1 MTELAYVMNDD
12 QTHTVEY
19 IPPIKDI
26 SSAQNPQ
33 TNVLYRSMQE
43 ITHDPDQYFQLLES
57 GYEPCFKAM
66 DDQHSSSLV
75 LDHQLEFS
83 EEHQAYIVRRNPELE
98 KIFTRIKLVTLIVE
112 KGLVRAC
119 RPLSEN
125 NLLKVMGIR
134 YEYADKNLKDI
145 LKQLFRQG
153 FEALD
158 QYDCEHNRVLLQAFN
173 EVLKPVYHADFEF
186 IYLNDP
192 MTITNLEGTTRI
204 GVCAELLDQF
214 VERTYLLTQGKE
226 FKYQQKKR
234 MDRARNQFKSAKQ
247 CVDLALEQRS
257 RVLIIR
263 LDLRYDKTQNPS
275 IDQVKKDLRTFLRHA
290 GRTENLNILGHIW
303 KLEFGER
310 RGFHYH
316 FIFILDSRDHSQE
329 IKLAQ
334 QIGQIWEK
342 VIGVEGTFHNCHFKA
357 VNNQYDKLA
366 IGRLHRHEQQK
377 YQYLL
382 ELLRYFAKKDQFILH
397 KNIGKER
404 TLGTSIGRDT
414 KKAMGRPKRTEQQVQ
429 VGGGK

>member
-1 MTELAYVMNDD
+1 MTQSPYVMKED
-12 QTHTVEY
+12 QTYTIEC
-19 IPPIKDI
+19 IPPIQDRTLSKH
-26 SSAQNPQ
+26 PT
-33 TNVLYRSMQE
+33 TNTLYRSMQQ
-43 ITHDPDQYFQLLES
+43 ITHDPDQHFQLMES
-57 GYEPCFKAM
+57 EYESYFKA
-66 DDQHSSSLV
+66 DDSQHSSSLV
-75 LDHQLEFS
+75 LDYQLEFS
-83 EEHQAYIVRRNPELE
+83 EELQAYILLGNPELE
-98 KIFTRIKLVTLIVE
+98 KIFTRIKFVSLIVE

-119 RPLSEN
+119 RPLGKN
-125 NLLKVMGIR
+125 NPLKVMGIK
-134 YEYADKNLKDI
+134 YEYTDKELQQL

-153 FEALD
+153 FELLE
-158 QYDCEHNRVLLQAFN
+158 QYDCEHNRVVLQAFN

-192 MTITNLEGTTRI
+192 MTITNLDGTTRI
-204 GVCAELLDQF
+204 GVFAELLDQF
-214 VERTYLLTQGKE
+214 VERTYWLTQEKE

-234 MDRARNQFKSAKQ
+234 KDRARNQFESAKQ

-263 LDLRYDKTQNPS
+263 LDLRFGKTQNPS
-275 IDQVKKDLRTFLRHA
+275 IDQVKKDLRTFLRHV
-290 GRTENLNILGHIW
+290 GRTKNLNILGYIW

-342 VIGVEGTFHNCHFKA
+342 VIGVEGAFHNCHFKA

-366 IGRLHRHEQQK
+366 IGRLHRDEQQK

-382 ELLRYFAKKDQFILH
+382 GLLRYFAKKDQFILH

-404 TLGTSIGRDT
+404 TLGTSIDKNIA
-414 KKAMGRPKRTEQQVQ
+414 KKMGRKKQAEVN
-429 VGGGK
+429 K

>member
-1 MTELAYVMNDD
+1 MTQSPYVMNDS
-12 QTHTVEY
+12 QTHAIQY
-19 IPPIKDI
+19 IPPIQDI

-33 TNVLYRSMQE
+33 PNVLYRSMQE
-43 ITHDPDQYFQLLES
+43 ITHDPDQHFQLMES
-57 GYEPCFKAM
+57 EYESCFKA
-66 DDQHSSSLV
+66 DDGQHSSSLV

-83 EEHQAYIVRRNPELE
+83 EELQAYILRRNPELE
-98 KIFTRIKLVTLIVE
+98 KIFTRIKYVNLIVE
-112 KGLVRAC
+112 KGFVRAC
-119 RPLSEN
+119 RPLAKN
-125 NLLKVMGIR
+125 NPLKVMGIQ
-134 YEYADKNLKDI
+134 YEYADKELQQ
-145 LKQLFRQG
+145 LFKQLFRQG
-153 FEALD
+153 CESLE
-158 QYDCEHNRVLLQAFN
+158 QYDCEHNRVVLQAFN

-192 MTITNLEGTTRI
+192 IAITNLDGTTRI
-204 GVCAELLDQF
+204 GVFAELLDQF
-214 VERTYLLTQGKE
+214 VERTYWLTQAKE

-234 MDRARNQFKSAKQ
+234 KDRARNQFESAKR
-247 CVDLALEQRS
+247 CIDLILEKHS
-257 RVLIIR
+257 RVLVIR
-263 LDLRYDKTQNPS
+263 IDPRYAKTQNPTL
-275 IDQVKKDLRTFLRHA
+275 DQVKMDLRTFLRFV
-290 GRTENLNILGHIW
+290 GRTKNLNILGYIW

-366 IGRLHRHEQQK
+366 IGRLHRDEQQK

-382 ELLRYFAKKDQFILH
+382 GLLRYFAKKDQFILH

-404 TLGTSIGRDT
+404 TLGTSIDKNIAKT
-414 KKAMGRPKRTEQQVQ
+414 MGRKKQGEVN
-429 VGGGK
+429 K

>member
-1 MTELAYVMNDD
+1 MTQSPYVMKED
-12 QTHTVEY
+12 QTYTIEC
-19 IPPIKDI
+19 IPPIQDRTLSKH
-26 SSAQNPQ
+26 PT
-33 TNVLYRSMQE
+33 TNTLYRSMQQ
-43 ITHDPDQYFQLLES
+43 ITHDPDQHFQLMES
-57 GYEPCFKAM
+57 EYESYFKA
-66 DDQHSSSLV
+66 DDSQHSSSLV
-75 LDHQLEFS
+75 LDYQLEFS
-83 EEHQAYIVRRNPELE
+83 EELQAYILLGNPELE
-98 KIFTRIKLVTLIVE
+98 KIFTRIKFVSLIVE

-119 RPLSEN
+119 RPLGKN
-125 NLLKVMGIR
+125 NPLKVMGIK
-134 YEYADKNLKDI
+134 YEYTDKELQQL

-153 FEALD
+153 FELLE
-158 QYDCEHNRVLLQAFN
+158 QYDCEHNRVVLQAFN

-192 MTITNLEGTTRI
+192 MTITNLDGTTRI
-204 GVCAELLDQF
+204 GVFAELLDQF
-214 VERTYLLTQGKE
+214 VERTYWLTQEKE

-234 MDRARNQFKSAKQ
+234 TDRARNQFESAKQ

-263 LDLRYDKTQNPS
+263 LDLRFGKTQNPS
-275 IDQVKKDLRTFLRHA
+275 IDQVKKDLRTFLRHV
-290 GRTENLNILGHIW
+290 GRTKNLNILGYIW

-342 VIGVEGTFHNCHFKA
+342 VIGVEGAFHNCHFKA

-366 IGRLHRHEQQK
+366 IGRLHRDEQQK

-382 ELLRYFAKKDQFILH
+382 GLLRYFAKKDQFILH

-404 TLGTSIGRDT
+404 TLGTSIDKNIA
-414 KKAMGRPKRTEQQVQ
+414 KKMGRKKQAEVN
-429 VGGGK
+429 K

>member
-1 MTELAYVMNDD
+1 MTESTYVMNDS
-12 QTHTVEY
+12 QTHAIEY
-19 IPPIKDI
+19 IPPIQDI
-26 SSAQNPQ
+26 YSAQNPQ
-33 TNVLYRSMQE
+33 PNVLYRSMQE
-43 ITHDPDQYFQLLES
+43 ITHDPDQHFQLLES
-57 GYEPCFKAM
+57 EYEPYFKV
-66 DDQHSSSLV
+66 DDMQHSDSLV
-75 LDHQLEFS
+75 LGHQLEFS
-83 EEHQAYIVRRNPELE
+83 EELQAYIFRRNPELE
-98 KIFTRIKLVTLIVE
+98 KIFTRIKFVSLIVE
-112 KGLVRAC
+112 KEFIRAC
-119 RPLSEN
+119 RPLGKN
-125 NLLKVMGIR
+125 NPLKIMRNR
-134 YEYADKNLKDI
+134 YEYADKELQEL

-153 FEALD
+153 FESLD
-158 QYDCEHNRVLLQAFN
+158 QYDCEHNRVVLQAFN
-173 EVLKPVYHADFEF
+173 QVLKPIYHADFEF
-186 IYLNDP
+186 VSLNDSI
-192 MTITNLEGTTRI
+192 TITHLDGTTRTRL
-204 GVCAELLDQF
+204 CAEWLDQF
-214 VERTYLLTQGKE
+214 IECTYLLTQEKE

-234 MDRARNQFKSAKQ
+234 MDRARNQFKSAKK

-263 LDLRYDKTQNPS
+263 LDLRFAKTQNPS

-290 GRTENLNILGHIW
+290 GRTENLNILGYIW

-414 KKAMGRPKRTEQQVQ
+414 KKAKGRPKRTEQQV
-429 VGGGK
+429 GGGK

>member
-1 MTELAYVMNDD
+1 MTESTYVMNDS
-12 QTHTVEY
+12 QTHKIEY
-19 IPPIKDI
+19 IPPIQNI
-26 SSAQNPQ
+26 STAQNPQ
-33 TNVLYRSMQE
+33 PNVLYRSMQE
-43 ITHDPDQYFQLLES
+43 ITHDPDQHFQLMES
-57 GYEPCFKAM
+57 EYESCFKA
-66 DDQHSSSLV
+66 DDSQHSSSLV
-75 LDHQLEFS
+75 LDHQLECS
-83 EEHQAYIVRRNPELE
+83 EELQAYILRRNPELE
-98 KIFTRIKLVTLIVE
+98 KIFTRIKYVNLIVE
-112 KGLVRAC
+112 KGFVRAC
-119 RPLSEN
+119 RPLAKN
-125 NLLKVMGIR
+125 NPLKVMGIQ
-134 YEYADKNLKDI
+134 YEYADKELQQ
-145 LKQLFRQG
+145 LFKQLFRQG
-153 FEALD
+153 CESLE
-158 QYDCEHNRVLLQAFN
+158 QYDCEHNRVVLQAFN

-192 MTITNLEGTTRI
+192 MTITNLDGTTRI
-204 GVCAELLDQF
+204 GVFAELLDQF
-214 VERTYLLTQGKE
+214 VERTYWLTQEKE

-234 MDRARNQFKSAKQ
+234 KDRARNQFESAKQ

-263 LDLRYDKTQNPS
+263 LDLRFDKTQNPTL
-275 IDQVKKDLRTFLRHA
+275 DQVKKDLRTFLRSV
-290 GRTENLNILGHIW
+290 GRTKNLNILGYIW

-382 ELLRYFAKKDQFILH
+382 GLLRYFAKKDQFILH

-404 TLGTSIGRDT
+404 TLGTSIDKNIAKT
-414 KKAMGRPKRTEQQVQ
+414 MGRKKQAEVN
-429 VGGGK
+429 K

>member
-1 MTELAYVMNDD
+1 MTESTYVMNDS
-12 QTHTVEY
+12 QTHAIEY
-19 IPPIKDI
+19 IPPIQDI
-26 SSAQNPQ
+26 YSAQNPQ
-33 TNVLYRSMQE
+33 PNVLYRSMQE
-43 ITHDPDQYFQLLES
+43 ITHDPDQHFQLLES
-57 GYEPCFKAM
+57 EYEPYFKV
-66 DDQHSSSLV
+66 DDMQHSDSLV
-75 LDHQLEFS
+75 LGHQLEFS
-83 EEHQAYIVRRNPELE
+83 EELQAYIFRRNPELE
-98 KIFTRIKLVTLIVE
+98 KIFTRIKFVSLIVE
-112 KGLVRAC
+112 KEFIRAC
-119 RPLSEN
+119 RPLGKN
-125 NLLKVMGIR
+125 NPLKIMRNR
-134 YEYADKNLKDI
+134 YEYADKELQEL

-153 FEALD
+153 FESLD
-158 QYDCEHNRVLLQAFN
+158 QYDCEHNRVVLQAFN
-173 EVLKPVYHADFEF
+173 QVLKPIYHADFEF
-186 IYLNDP
+186 VSLNDSI
-192 MTITNLEGTTRI
+192 TITHLDGTTRTRL
-204 GVCAELLDQF
+204 CAEWLDQF
-214 VERTYLLTQGKE
+214 IECTYLLTQEKE

-234 MDRARNQFKSAKQ
+234 MDRARNQFKSAKK

-263 LDLRYDKTQNPS
+263 LDLRFAKTQNPS

-290 GRTENLNILGHIW
+290 GRTENLNILGYIW

-404 TLGTSIGRDT
+404 TLGTSIDRDT
-414 KKAMGRPKRTEQQVQ
+414 KKAMGRHKRTEQQV
-429 VGGGK
+429 GGGK

>member
-1 MTELAYVMNDD
+1 MTQSAYVMNDD
-12 QTHTVEY
+12 KTHAIEY

-33 TNVLYRSMQE
+33 PNVLYRSMQE
-43 ITHDPDQYFQLLES
+43 ITHDPDQHFQLLES
-57 GYEPCFKAM
+57 GYEPCFKAT

-83 EEHQAYIVRRNPELE
+83 EEHQAYIFRRNPELE
-98 KIFTRIKLVTLIVE
+98 KIFTRIKFVTLIIE
-112 KGLVRAC
+112 KELVRAC
-119 RPLSEN
+119 RPLGKN
-125 NLLKVMGIR
+125 NPLKVVGIR
-134 YEYADKNLKDI
+134 YEYADNDLKDL

-153 FEALD
+153 FEPLD
-158 QYDCEHNRVLLQAFN
+158 QYDCEHNRVLLQTFN

-186 IYLNDP
+186 IYPNDP
-192 MTITNLEGTTRI
+192 IKIINQDGTTRT
-204 GVCAELLDQF
+204 GVLAEVLDQF
-214 VERTYLLTQGKE
+214 IERTYQLTQEKAL
-226 FKYQQKKR
+226 KYQQKKR
-234 MDRARNQFKSAKQ
+234 MDRARNQFKAAKR

-263 LDLRYDKTQNPS
+263 FDLRYAKTQNPS
-275 IDQVKKDLRTFLRHA
+275 LEQIKKDLRTFLRYA
-290 GRTENLNILGHIW
+290 GRTENLNILGYVW

-404 TLGTSIGRDT
+404 TLGTSIDRDT
-414 KKAMGRPKRTEQQVQ
+414 KKAMGRPKRTEQQV
-429 VGGGK
+429 GGVK

>member
-1 MTELAYVMNDD
+1 MTQSTYVMNDNK
-12 QTHTVEY
+12 THKIEY
-19 IPPIKDI
+19 IPPIQDPTLSK
-26 SSAQNPQ
+26 NPT
-33 TNVLYRSMQE
+33 TNTLYRSMQE
-43 ITHDPDQYFQLLES
+43 ITHDPDQHFQLLES
-57 GYEPCFKAM
+57 EYESCFKVN
-66 DDQHSSSLV
+66 DSQHSSSLV

-83 EEHQAYIVRRNPELE
+83 EVHQAYIFRRNPEME
-98 KIFTRIKLVTLIVE
+98 KIFTRIKFIKLISE
-112 KGLVRAC
+112 KELVRAF
-119 RPLSEN
+119 RLLDANNPL
-125 NLLKVMGIR
+125 KIVGIR
-134 YEYADKNLKDI
+134 YEYTDKELKEL

-153 FEALD
+153 FEPLD

-173 EVLKPVYHADFEF
+173 EVLKSVYHADFELMHPNAQ
-186 IYLNDP
+186 I
-192 MTITNLEGTTRI
+192 TVTNLDGATKTI
-204 GVCAELLDQF
+204 CFAELINQF
-214 VERTYLLTQGKE
+214 IERNYQLTQE
-226 FKYQQKKR
+226 QAFKYEQKKR
-234 MDRARNQFKSAKQ
+234 MDRARNQFKAAKQ
-247 CVDLALEQRS
+247 CVDLALERCS

-263 LDLRYDKTQNPS
+263 FDIRYAKTQNPS
-275 IDQVKKDLRTFLRHA
+275 IEQVKKDLRTFLRYV
-290 GRTENLNILGHIW
+290 GRTKNLNILGYIW

-404 TLGTSIGRDT
+404 TLGTSIDRDT
-414 KKAMGRPKRTEQQVQ
+414 KKAMGRPKRTEQQV
-429 VGGGK
+429 GGGK

>member
-1 MTELAYVMNDD
+1 MTESTYVMNDS
-12 QTHTVEY
+12 QTHKIEY
-19 IPPIKDI
+19 IPPIQNI
-26 SSAQNPQ
+26 STAQNPQ
-33 TNVLYRSMQE
+33 PNVLYRSMQE
-43 ITHDPDQYFQLLES
+43 ITHDPDQHFQLMES
-57 GYEPCFKAM
+57 EYESCFKA
-66 DDQHSSSLV
+66 DDSQHSSSLV

-83 EEHQAYIVRRNPELE
+83 EELQAYILRRNPELE
-98 KIFTRIKLVTLIVE
+98 KIFTRIKYVNLIVE
-112 KGLVRAC
+112 KGFVRAC
-119 RPLSEN
+119 RPLAKN
-125 NLLKVMGIR
+125 NPLKVMGIQ
-134 YEYADKNLKDI
+134 YEYADKELQQ
-145 LKQLFRQG
+145 LFKQLFRQG
-153 FEALD
+153 FESIE
-158 QYDCEHNRVLLQAFN
+158 QYDCEHNRVVLQAFN
-173 EVLKPVYHADFEF
+173 EVLKPVYHADFEC

-192 MTITNLEGTTRI
+192 MTITNLDSTTRI
-204 GVCAELLDQF
+204 GVFAELLDQF
-214 VERTYLLTQGKE
+214 VERTYWLTQEKE

-234 MDRARNQFKSAKQ
+234 KDRARNQFESAKQ

-263 LDLRYDKTQNPS
+263 LDLRFGKTQNPS
-275 IDQVKKDLRTFLRHA
+275 IDQVKKDLRTFLRSV
-290 GRTENLNILGHIW
+290 GRTKNLNILGYIW
-303 KLEFGER
+303 KFEFGER

-382 ELLRYFAKKDQFILH
+382 GLLRYFAKKDQFILH

-404 TLGTSIGRDT
+404 TLGTSIHKNIAKT
-414 KKAMGRPKRTEQQVQ
+414 MGRKKQAEVN
-429 VGGGK
+429 K

>member
-1 MTELAYVMNDD
+1 MAQSPYVMKED
-12 QTHTVEY
+12 QTYTTEC
-19 IPPIKDI
+19 IPPIQDLTFAK
-26 SSAQNPQ
+26 NPT
-33 TNVLYRSMQE
+33 TNILYRSIQQ
-43 ITHDPDQYFQLLES
+43 ITHDPDQHFQLMES
-57 GYEPCFKAM
+57 EYEAYFKA
-66 DDQHSSSLV
+66 DDSQHSSSLV

-83 EEHQAYIVRRNPELE
+83 EESQAYILRSNPELE
-98 KIFTRIKLVTLIVE
+98 KIFTRIKFVNLIAD
-112 KGLVRAC
+112 KGVVRAC
-119 RPLSEN
+119 RLLGEN
-125 NLLKVMGIR
+125 NPLKVMGIQ
-134 YEYADKNLKDI
+134 YEYADKELQEL

-153 FEALD
+153 FELLE
-158 QYDCEHNRVLLQAFN
+158 QYDCEHNRVVLQAFN

-192 MTITNLEGTTRI
+192 MTITNLDGTTRI
-204 GVCAELLDQF
+204 GVFAELLDQF
-214 VERTYLLTQGKE
+214 VEQTYWLTQEKE

-234 MDRARNQFKSAKQ
+234 KDRARNQFESAKQ

-263 LDLRYDKTQNPS
+263 LDLRFGKTQNPS
-275 IDQVKKDLRTFLRHA
+275 LEQVKKDLRTFLRHV
-290 GRTENLNILGHIW
+290 GRTKNLNILGYIW

-366 IGRLHRHEQQK
+366 IGRLHRDEQQK

-382 ELLRYFAKKDQFILH
+382 GLLRYFAKKDQFILH

-404 TLGTSIGRDT
+404 TLGTSIDKNIAKT
-414 KKAMGRPKRTEQQVQ
+414 MGRKKQTEVN
-429 VGGGK
+429 K

>member
-1 MTELAYVMNDD
+1 MTESTYVMNDS
-12 QTHTVEY
+12 QTHAIQY
-19 IPPIKDI
+19 IPPIQDI

-33 TNVLYRSMQE
+33 PNVLYRSMQE
-43 ITHDPDQYFQLLES
+43 ITHDPDQHFQLLES
-57 GYEPCFKAM
+57 EYEPYFKV
-66 DDQHSSSLV
+66 DDTQHSDSLV
-75 LDHQLEFS
+75 QGHQLEFS
-83 EEHQAYIVRRNPELE
+83 EELQAYIFRRNPELE
-98 KIFTRIKLVTLIVE
+98 KIFTRIKFVSLIVE
-112 KGLVRAC
+112 KEFMRAC
-119 RPLSEN
+119 RPLGKN
-125 NLLKVMGIR
+125 NPLKIMR
-134 YEYADKNLKDI
+134 NKYEYTDKELQEL

-153 FEALD
+153 FEPLD

-173 EVLKPVYHADFEF
+173 TVLKPVYHADFEF
-186 IYLNDP
+186 ISLNDP
-192 MTITNLEGTTRI
+192 MTITNLDGTTRT
-204 GVCAELLDQF
+204 GLYAELLDQF
-214 VERTYLLTQGKE
+214 IECTYLLTQEKE

-234 MDRARNQFKSAKQ
+234 MDRARNQFKSAKR

-263 LDLRYDKTQNPS
+263 LDVRFSKTQNPS

-290 GRTENLNILGHIW
+290 GRTKNLNILGYIW
-303 KLEFGER
+303 KLEFGQR

-316 FIFILDSRDHSQE
+316 FIFILDSRDHSKE

-404 TLGTSIGRDT
+404 TLGTSIDRDT
-414 KKAMGRPKRTEQQVQ
+414 KKAMGRPKRTEQQV
-429 VGGGK
+429 GGGK

>member
-1 MTELAYVMNDD
+1 MTESTYVMNDS
-12 QTHTVEY
+12 QTHKIEY
-19 IPPIKDI
+19 IPPIQDI
-26 SSAQNPQ
+26 SSAQNPHP
-33 TNVLYRSMQE
+33 NVLYRSMQE
-43 ITHDPDQYFQLLES
+43 ITHDPEQHFQLLES
-57 GYEPCFKAM
+57 EYETYFKV
-66 DDQHSSSLV
+66 DDTQHSDSLV
-75 LDHQLEFS
+75 LGHQLEFS
-83 EEHQAYIVRRNPELE
+83 EELQAYIFRRNPELE
-98 KIFTRIKLVTLIVE
+98 KIFTRIKLVSLIVE
-112 KGLVRAC
+112 KEFMRAC
-119 RPLSEN
+119 RPLGKN
-125 NLLKVMGIR
+125 NPLKIIR
-134 YEYADKNLKDI
+134 NKYEYTDKKLQEL

-153 FEALD
+153 FEPLD
-158 QYDCEHNRVLLQAFN
+158 QYDCEHNRVVLQAFN
-173 EVLKPVYHADFEF
+173 LVLKPIYDADFEF
-186 IYLNDP
+186 VSLNDSI
-192 MTITNLEGTTRI
+192 TITNLDGTTRI

-214 VERTYLLTQGKE
+214 VERTYLLTQEKE

-234 MDRARNQFKSAKQ
+234 MDRARNQFKAAKR
-247 CVDLALEQRS
+247 CVDLALEQCS

-263 LDLRYDKTQNPS
+263 FDLRFAKTQNPS
-275 IDQVKKDLRTFLRHA
+275 IEQVKKDLRTFLRHA
-290 GRTENLNILGHIW
+290 GRTKNLNILGHIW
-303 KLEFGER
+303 KLEFGQR

-404 TLGTSIGRDT
+404 TLGTSIDRDT
-414 KKAMGRPKRTEQQVQ
+414 KKAMGRPKKTEQQ

>member
-1 MTELAYVMNDD
+1 MTQSPYVMKEV
-12 QTHTVEY
+12 QTYTTEC
-19 IPPIKDI
+19 IPPIQDRTLSK
-26 SSAQNPQ
+26 NP
-33 TNVLYRSMQE
+33 TANTLYRSMQQ
-43 ITHDPDQYFQLLES
+43 ITHDPDQHFQLMKSE
-57 GYEPCFKAM
+57 YEACFKA
-66 DDQHSSSLV
+66 DANQHSSSLV
-75 LDHQLEFS
+75 LDHQLVFS
-83 EEHQAYIVRRNPELE
+83 EESQAYILLSNPELE
-98 KIFTRIKLVTLIVE
+98 KIFTRIKFVSLIVE

-119 RPLSEN
+119 RPLAKN
-125 NLLKVMGIR
+125 NPLKVMGIQ
-134 YEYADKNLKDI
+134 YEYADKELQEL

-153 FEALD
+153 FELLE
-158 QYDCEHNRVLLQAFN
+158 QYDCEHNRVVLQAFN

-192 MTITNLEGTTRI
+192 MTITNLDGTTRI
-204 GVCAELLDQF
+204 GVFAELLDQF
-214 VERTYLLTQGKE
+214 VERTYWLTEEKE

-234 MDRARNQFKSAKQ
+234 KDRARNQFESAKQ

-263 LDLRYDKTQNPS
+263 LDLRFGKTQNPS
-275 IDQVKKDLRTFLRHA
+275 LEQVKKDLRTFLRSV
-290 GRTENLNILGHIW
+290 GRTKNLNILGYIW
-303 KLEFGER
+303 KLEFGQR

-342 VIGVEGTFHNCHFKA
+342 VIGVEGAFHNCHFKA

-382 ELLRYFAKKDQFILH
+382 GLLRYFAKKDQFILH

-404 TLGTSIGRDT
+404 TLGTSIDKNIAKT
-414 KKAMGRPKRTEQQVQ
+414 MGRKKQTEVN
-429 VGGGK
+429 K